1 MRPNGSRS
9 GFPGTERLSA
19 GLGAIF
25 RSNGTPNAGVT
36 ILARQRNPYESTFPT
51 EIVTC
56 RVEGTGSPLRLFIKY
71 GTKRF
76 DGVFGHRG
84 DVSYEARVYRD
95 VLHPLRT
102 STPTF
107 YGVFHD
113 GRTGVPWLVIEYLK
127 GGIQSSH
134 SRDPNAM
141 VRAARW
147 IGRFHAANRR
157 RVSSERLRFLRAYDE
172 TYYAGWALR
181 TEELFSR
188 LENRFPWLLPLC
200 DDFGDFIPRLLAAPR
215 TVIHGEYFGLNIIY
229 QNGTS
234 WPADWQ
240 SAAIAPGEID
250 LASLTHSWPRP
261 VVRKCEREYARSR
274 WSDGVPDDFMENL
287 EAARLYMNFRWL
299 GDPGLMAP
307 QFGPSGRPIIP
318 KRAKKFIKELHA
330 VAVRLGR
337 VE

>member
-9 GFPGTERLSA
+9 RFPSTPRLTAGLTTIFPGN
-19 GLGAIF
+19 GA
-25 RSNGTPNAGVT
+25 PNAGVRV
-36 ILARQRNPYESTFPT
+36 LDRQRNPYESTFPT

-56 RVEGTGSPLRLFIKY
+56 RVGENGTRLRLFIKY
-71 GTKRF
+71 GTRTF
-76 DGVFGHRG
+76 DSVYGHRG
-84 DVSYEARVYRD
+84 DVGYEARVYRD
-95 VLHPLRT
+95 VLQPLRS

-107 YGVFHD
+107 YGVYRD
-113 GRTGVPWLVIEYLK
+113 GSAGVPWLVIEYVK

-157 RVSSERLRFLRAYDE
+157 RYPSARLMFLRTYDAA
-172 TYYAGWALR
+172 YYAGWARR
-181 TEELFSR
+181 TKELFAHLQNR
-188 LENRFPWLLPLC
+188 LPWLLDLC
-200 DDFGDFIPRLLAAPR
+200 DEFGTFIPRLLGAPR

-261 VVRKCEREYARSR
+261 LVRKCEREYRRAR
-274 WSDGVPDDFMENL
+274 WPDGGPDDFPEIL
-287 EAARLYMNFRWL
+287 EAARVYMNFRWL
-299 GDPGLMAP
+299 GDPSLMTP
-307 QFGPSGRPIIP
+307 QLGRSGRPAVP
-318 KRAKKFIKELHA
+318 KRAKKFLKELHA
-330 VAVRLGR
+330 VGAR
-337 VE
+337 VGLVE